1 MRARVLYR
9 QATGLL
15 LIFAALA
22 RYNLASAQ
30 ATVSCDATLQ
40 EYAGDAQ
47 LLELRLSNGDRL
59 RGHIVRATDSNISLE
74 SNQQDKLTREIPC
87 SQIAAYS
94 VRRNSHWVRWTIIGI
109 ALPVGGMLLLF
120 AIAFRH

>member
-1 MRARVLYR
+1 MRAKVLYR
-9 QATGLL
+9 QITGLL

-22 RYNLASAQ
+22 RYNPASAQ

-40 EYAGDAQ
+40 GYAGDPQ

-74 SNQQDKLTREIPC
+74 SNQKDKLTREIPC
-87 SQIAAYS
+87 SQIEAYS
-94 VRRNSHWVRWTIIGI
+94 VRRNTHWVRWTIIGI
-109 ALPVGGMLLLF
+109 ALPVGVILLLL
-120 AIAFRH
+120 AIAFKH